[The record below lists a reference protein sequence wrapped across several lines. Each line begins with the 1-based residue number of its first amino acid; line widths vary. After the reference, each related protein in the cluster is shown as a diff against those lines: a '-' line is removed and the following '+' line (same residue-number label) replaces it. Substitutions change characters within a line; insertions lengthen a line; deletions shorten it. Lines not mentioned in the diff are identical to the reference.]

1 MQEHVLGL
9 AATLT
14 KFLWKGR
21 GTSCFHCGCFL
32 LLFLFICCLLVG
44 WTFFFWS
51 DFPNA
56 SLRLPRWIHFEA
68 DSYLESC

>member
-21 GTSCFHCGCFL
+21 GTSCFHRGCFL

-44 WTFFFWS
+44 WTFFWVRFFKCITEATKM
-51 DFPNA
+51 D
-56 SLRLPRWIHFEA
+56 SL
-68 DSYLESC
+68 